1 MVTLKPLTGEDVN
14 VIRYWPPYPREL
26 VDLDY
31 ALREDGWL
39 DEFPESPTTRR
50 FAAWDG
56 TQLVGFSILTDIVDG
71 NAEFYIALHPGWIG
85 RGIGREVTNQ
95 TLAIGFE
102 QLDLRRI
109 YLKVRDWHQRA
120 IALYESVGLRK
131 FGMCVA
137 DVQGQPVHFVTM
149 EIRKPLRPTP
159 RGH

>member
-1 MVTLKPLTGEDVN
+1 VITLKPLTREDVN

-31 ALREDGWL
+31 ASREGGWL

-50 FAAWDG
+50 FVAWNG
-56 TQLVGFSILTDIVDG
+56 SHLVGFSILTDIANG

-109 YLKVRDWHQRA
+109 YLKVRDWHERA
-120 IALYESVGLRK
+120 IALYESVGFRK
-131 FGMCVA
+131 FGTCVA
-137 DVQGQPVHFVTM
+137 DVHGQPVHFVTM
-149 EIRKPLRPTP
+149 EIRKPLRPAP